1 MANGGQR
8 CDGMQ
13 HADAAFRAHRHDM
26 MIYGE
31 TAGGNR
37 WVLVVVARVCVFCV
51 GNPNQFEVCVWIE
64 KRCGDFK
71 Y

>member
-1 MANGGQR
+1 
-8 CDGMQ
+8 
-13 HADAAFRAHRHDM
+13 M

-31 TAGGNR
+31 TAVGNR
-37 WVLVVVARVCVFCV
+37 WVLVVVDRVCVCVFCV